1 MKFTKLDR
9 LMYVKLD
16 AITESATEI
25 QTDVFLKARSL
36 PQMLQVKVKLSLCF
50 NWAPLH
56 EGLLGERMY
65 SSTHS
70 WPRH

>member
-50 NWAPLH
+50 
-56 EGLLGERMY
+56 
-65 SSTHS
+65 
-70 WPRH
+70 